1 MSPRRGSRIKERVS
15 QAWGTA
21 EMKAWRWGPGRGD
34 GGRRQ
39 LPKVRCKVRVGVGSN
54 PPNTSSG
61 RTGGSQQGG
70 GQVNCDQ
77 MSSWG
82 SVWGQ
87 KGWGQLNE
95 RLSTPHLRPP
105 ENSKGNQRELQHPL
119 CAMHGSP
126 GLNPN
131 SSLLNCD
138 LGQKAVPLCACFLGD
153 GDSGK
158 GAGTALGPRSHS
170 CPFSK
175 PPKNLLC
182 TSASP

>member
-1 MSPRRGSRIKERVS
+1 
-15 QAWGTA
+15 
-21 EMKAWRWGPGRGD
+21 MKAWRWGPGRGD
-34 GGRRQ
+34 RGRRQ